1 MKKPADQK
9 GLRARLT
16 VIETG
21 FNPSAYT
28 ALLKND
34 VNSSDNVEGIQVGL
48 IARKQQSGIT
58 VPEQDRE
65 SVYIELNSRND
76 NRRVTVRFNEE
87 PVQDHLSQRKHTT
100 GNNFRNDVTHINI
113 VIRVLQA
120 SLENPPDW
128 KESSHHLQVQESE
141 RNAGQYP
148 PPKKKLSLKLGG
160 SNI

>member
-76 NRRVTVRFNEE
+76 NRRVTVRF
-87 PVQDHLSQRKHTT
+87 D
-100 GNNFRNDVTHINI
+100 
-113 VIRVLQA
+113 
-120 SLENPPDW
+120 
-128 KESSHHLQVQESE
+128 
-141 RNAGQYP
+141 
-148 PPKKKLSLKLGG
+148 
-160 SNI
+160 